1 MVLKIFLLVNTI
13 PFNLAAVETVV
24 DEGVATIALTTPIIT
39 PVVEAN
45 STKIPSTISFVIN
58 HAKLPKLAT
67 LGLVYISYNNQ
78 SSNNNIQA
86 ITATRN
92 SLADT
97 VWYPDTGATHLLTS
111 DLTNLNLRHGWTK
124 NLRST
129 WSSYLVG
136 SGRVKKLGQR
146 V

>member
-1 MVLKIFLLVNTI
+1 
-13 PFNLAAVETVV
+13 
-24 DEGVATIALTTPIIT
+24 
-39 PVVEAN
+39 
-45 STKIPSTISFVIN
+45 
-58 HAKLPKLAT
+58 
-67 LGLVYISYNNQ
+67 
-78 SSNNNIQA
+78 
-86 ITATRN
+86 
-92 SLADT
+92 

>member
-1 MVLKIFLLVNTI
+1 
-13 PFNLAAVETVV
+13 
-24 DEGVATIALTTPIIT
+24 
-39 PVVEAN
+39 
-45 STKIPSTISFVIN
+45 
-58 HAKLPKLAT
+58 
-67 LGLVYISYNNQ
+67 
-78 SSNNNIQA
+78 
-86 ITATRN
+86 
-92 SLADT
+92 

-124 NLRST
+124 NLGST